1 MVAFL
6 IMIAIIA
13 FARVFLMS
21 SKKVVS
27 DQVARALSER
37 SAGQV
42 RGRLKS
48 DLSNMSAAE
57 ARGYVRARALGVVRN
72 QAHILAAE
80 TGQQALPDEVVQ
92 HALERTVHL
101 VVRQWMTTPAP
112 AEAVR
117 AG

>member
-27 DQVARALSER
+27 DQFARALSER
-37 SAGQV
+37 SVGPV